1 MGQQFRLKAISAVV
15 LALLYAMPTLAQ
27 DQDAEEEETDESADA
42 QVQVIE
48 EIVVTG
54 FRQSLENAL
63 NSKRFSESISD
74 SIFAEDVGK
83 STDQNI
89 ADALSR
95 ITGVTVQEED
105 GEGTRVSVRGTGP
118 SMNQIQM
125 NGVALTSGLSG
136 DQGNNPT
143 ADQSVDLSSFASDI
157 LSSINVVKTASADQ
171 DEGSLGATIV
181 LRTLRPLSLR
191 APRRSANIELRSSE
205 YTGEEDGR
213 ATLSLADKMANGTFG
228 YVLTAALDN
237 QHTRQDRIHTN
248 WVPQA
253 LPIADLYAG
262 SGRTAHDV
270 ATGNAI
276 RILGEGQTEADLVN
290 WDPATQIAVQ
300 GPLDVLARN
309 NTDIS
314 TTANERN
321 RLSATL
327 GLEWEPTSATNLR
340 LDYTR
345 TEQEVKTDYH
355 NFRLNFAPIANL
367 SSADPITDWNGV
379 NLESR
384 TLETSY
390 SRSSSGFFNRTQGDR
405 ELTTDLAS
413 LKLSHE
419 FSSRF
424 RGSLLAGFS
433 TTTDQ
438 TKNHVGLTTAT
449 WGTIGNTFV
458 ETLPPEFV
466 EPVGYDCSSGGGD
479 CSYEMSTT
487 LAVFDPFDGRVVSAT
502 GKWNPFDL
510 YANHLGGLRWRRN
523 NQDDDNLS
531 VHLDFEWDLDWAFMT
546 TLEFGIKRAER
557 EKDVHTQN
565 QVALNNTALRDTSDE
580 SIVYSPTAGM
590 QSINLIDMLSGEQFP
605 YDDFADDL
613 TGDRSN
619 AFFGGWP
626 MLDSNKAIQAY
637 IGRDPDSVQDATN
650 LQGTRNIETETNA
663 AFVKLNF
670 EGMGGRLTG
679 NIGLRWVEDSNAA
692 SGYGGITFQRSSWM
706 FDPYDLLVVRGL
718 ADIDGSPPCPEPIQG
733 INPNNGL
740 PSPQYT
746 PQNDAELRGCW
757 DWAITHAYDYTN
769 DNTIPYV
776 NGEWVL
782 PGGIDTNRLVHV
794 DYSGEMP
801 VILETLPLPAML
813 VDVNGNMVPS
823 NNRLYIDFR
832 GASAAWQYQ
841 DRTTAFTGPNGNI
854 PQTWQ
859 REAQTS
865 GTAKHRLLLPSLNL
879 NFAARDD
886 MIVRF
891 AASRTMTRPAF
902 DSLNPR
908 LNINEN
914 VWGLTATGAAGNS
927 ALKPLKS
934 TNLDFSWEWY
944 FNDSSVV
951 SVALFYKDMKDFPER
966 VDTPFHYRDVRT
978 QYELEDANL
987 LLPYDENRMPG
998 DADGCMPDRVVGG
1011 FITTGLLVQCHTAL
1025 IAIERNGQ
1033 GAEVQGIELGY
1044 TQSYDFLPGIW
1055 SGLGVSFNYTYQ
1067 SSEKDAEEIGTT
1079 GVFTKPLPQAFT
1091 PEHSA
1096 NTTLFYEKYGIT
1108 LRLAHRYAGTQLVN
1122 DGIAGVAIW
1131 QEETSRLDFSARYD
1145 VTDNISATF
1154 QVTNVTDEVWR
1165 HYVTA
1170 YNLQNAAG
1178 DVVYDEG
1185 NVFDNN
1191 VDESR
1196 TRAVFKNGTQY
1207 RLGIRIAF

>member
-1 MGQQFRLKAISAVV
+1 MRREIRLTALFAAVT
-15 LALLYAMPTLAQ
+15 ALLFAMPTLAQ
-27 DQDAEEEETDESADA
+27 DSAADA
-42 QVQVIE
+42 AGETSASDVEIIE

-54 FRQSLENAL
+54 FRRSLENAL

-95 ITGVTVQEED
+95 VTGVTVQEED

-181 LRTLRPLSLR
+181 LRTIRPLSLN
-191 APRRSANIELRSSE
+191 APRRSANIEARTSD
-205 YTGEEDGR
+205 YTGEYDGR
-213 ATLSLADKMANGTFG
+213 ATLSLADKFADGTFG
-228 YVLTAALDN
+228 YVFTAAMDN
-237 QHTRQDRIHTN
+237 QTTRQDRIGTN
-248 WVPQA
+248 WVAQA
-253 LPIADLYAG
+253 LPIVDLFAG
-262 SGRTAHDV
+262 AGRTAHDI

-276 RILGEGQTEADLVN
+276 RVLGEGQTEADLVN

-314 TTANERN
+314 TTANERD
-321 RLSATL
+321 RLSASA
-327 GLEWEPTSATNLR
+327 GFEWQPTDATNLR
-340 LDYTR
+340 VDYTR
-345 TEQEVKTDYH
+345 TQQDVKTDYH

-367 SSADPITDWNGV
+367 SSADPITEWNGV
-379 NLESR
+379 NLDTR
-384 TLETSY
+384 TLESSY

-405 ELTTDLAS
+405 ELTTNLAS
-413 LKLSHE
+413 LDLTHE
-419 FSSRF
+419 FNSRF
-424 RGSLLAGFS
+424 RGNLLAGFS
-433 TTTDQ
+433 TTTDE
-438 TKNHVGLTTAT
+438 TKNHIGLTTAT

-458 ETLPPEFV
+458 ETLPPELV
-466 EPVGYDCSSGGGD
+466 EPVGYDCTAGGGD
-479 CSYEMSTT
+479 CSYAMSTS
-487 LAVFDPFDGRVVSAT
+487 LAVFDPFDGRVVSAS

-523 NQDDDNLS
+523 DQSDDNLS
-531 VHLDFEWDLDWAFMT
+531 VHLDFEYDLDWGFAT
-546 TLEFGIKRAER
+546 TLQFGVKYAER

-565 QVALNNTALRDTSDE
+565 QTALNNTALFDTSDP

-590 QSINLIDMLSGEQFP
+590 QSINLIDMLSGEAFP
-605 YDDFADDL
+605 YDDFAEDL
-613 TGDRSN
+613 TDDRSN

-626 MLDSNKAIQAY
+626 MLDANRAIQAY
-637 IGRDPDSVQDATN
+637 IGRDPGSVQDATN

-663 AFVKLNF
+663 AFVKLDF
-670 EGMGGRLTG
+670 EGMEGRLTG
-679 NIGLRWVEDSNAA
+679 NIGLRLVQDKNTA

-718 ADIDGSPPCPEPIQG
+718 ANIEGSEPCPEPILG

-757 DWAITHAYDYTN
+757 DWAITHGYDYTN

-776 NGEWVL
+776 DGQWVL
-782 PGGIDTNRLVHV
+782 PGGIDTNRLVWV
-794 DYSGEMP
+794 DYSGETP
-801 VILETLPLPAML
+801 VVRETLPLPAML
-813 VDVNGNMVPS
+813 VDANGNLVPS
-823 NNRLYIDFR
+823 NNRLYVDFR
-832 GASAAWQYQ
+832 GASETWQYQ
-841 DRTTAFTGPNGNI
+841 DRSTTFTGPNGNV

-865 GTAKHRLLLPSLNL
+865 GTAKHTLLLPSLNV
-879 NFAARDD
+879 NFATNEN

-891 AASRTMTRPAF
+891 AVSRTMTRPAF

-914 VWGLTATGAAGNS
+914 VWGLTAIGSAGNA

-934 TNLDFSWEWY
+934 TNLDVSWEWY
-944 FNDSSVV
+944 FNDSGLL
-951 SVALFYKDMKDFPER
+951 SVALFHKDMKDFLER

-978 QYELEDANL
+978 EYELEDANL
-987 LLPYDENRMPG
+987 LLPYDENRVPG

-1033 GAEVQGIELGY
+1033 GAEVQGIEIGY
-1044 TQSYDFLPGIW
+1044 TQNYDFLPGIW
-1055 SGLGVSFNYTYQ
+1055 SGLGINFNYTFQ
-1067 SSEKDAEEIGTT
+1067 NSEKDPEEIGTT
-1079 GVFTKPLPQAFT
+1079 GIFTKPLPQAFT
-1091 PEHSA
+1091 PRHSA
-1096 NTTLFYEKYGIT
+1096 NTTLFYEKHGLT
-1108 LRLAHRYAGTQLVN
+1108 LRLAHRYAGTQLVD

-1131 QEETSRLDFSARYD
+1131 QESTYRLDFSARYQ
-1145 VTDNISATF
+1145 VTDNISASF

-1170 YNLQNAAG
+1170 YNLQNTAG
-1178 DVVYDEG
+1178 EVVYDEG
-1185 NVFDNN
+1185 NVFDDD
-1191 VDESR
+1191 VDKSR

-1207 RLGIRIAF
+1207 RLGIRVTF

>member
-1 MGQQFRLKAISAVV
+1 MRQEFRLKVIPAVI
-15 LALLYAMPTLAQ
+15 LALLYATPTFAQ
-27 DQDAEEEETDESADA
+27 DAGEETDELVDPEP
-42 QVQVIE
+42 IE

-54 FRQSLENAL
+54 FRSSLENAL
-63 NSKRFSESISD
+63 NSKRFSESVSD

-118 SMNQIQM
+118 NMNQIQV
-125 NGVALTSGLSG
+125 NGVALTGGLSG
-136 DQGNNPT
+136 NQDNSPT

-157 LSSINVVKTASADQ
+157 LSSIDVIKTASADQ
-171 DEGSLGATIV
+171 DEGSLGATVV
-181 LRTLRPLSLR
+181 LRTIRPLSLR
-191 APRRSANIELRSSE
+191 ERRRSANIEARSSD
-205 YTGEEDGR
+205 YTGENDGR
-213 ATLSLADKMANGTFG
+213 ATLSLADKFNNGTLG
-228 YVLTAALDN
+228 YVFTAAIDN
-237 QHTRQDRIHTN
+237 QHTRQDRLQTN
-248 WVPQA
+248 WVAQA
-253 LPIADLYAG
+253 LPIVDLFAG
-262 SGRTAHDV
+262 SGRTAHDI

-276 RILGEGQTEADLVN
+276 RILGEGQTEAELVN

-314 TTANERN
+314 TTANERD
-321 RLSATL
+321 RFSAS
-327 GLEWEPTSATNLR
+327 GALEWEPTDATNLQI
-340 LDYTR
+340 DYTH
-345 TEQEVKTDYH
+345 TEQDVTTDYH

-367 SSADPITDWNGV
+367 SSADPLTAWNGI
-379 NLESR
+379 NLDTR
-384 TLETSY
+384 TLEKSY
-390 SRSSSGFFNRTQGDR
+390 SRSSAGFFNRTEGDR

-413 LKLSHE
+413 LKLSHD
-419 FSSRF
+419 FNDRF
-424 RGSLLAGFS
+424 RGKLLAGFS
-433 TTTDQ
+433 TTTDE

-458 ETLPPEFV
+458 ETLPGDQV
-466 EPVGYDCSSGGGD
+466 QPVGYDCSSGDGD
-479 CSYEMSTT
+479 CAYEMSTT
-487 LAVFDPFDGRVVSAT
+487 LAVFDPFNGSVVAAA

-523 NQDDDNLS
+523 NQDDENRSL
-531 VHLDFEWDLDWAFMT
+531 HLDFEWDLAWRAVES
-546 TLEFGIKRAER
+546 LQFGLKYAQR

-565 QVALNNTALRDTSDE
+565 QVAQNNTALLDRSDP

-590 QSINLIDMLSGEQFP
+590 QSINLIDMLSGEPFP
-605 YDDFADDL
+605 YDNFAEDL
-613 TGDRSN
+613 TGNRGN

-637 IGRDPDSVQDATN
+637 IGRDPGTVQDSTN
-650 LQGTRNIETETNA
+650 LQGTRNIQTDIKA
-663 AFVKLNF
+663 AFLKLNF

-679 NIGLRWVEDSNAA
+679 NIGLRWVEDSNMA
-692 SGYGGITFQRSSWM
+692 SGYGGITFQRASWM
-706 FDPYDLLVVRGL
+706 FDPHDLLVVRRL
-718 ADIDGSPPCPEPIQG
+718 ADIEGSQPCPEPVMG

-746 PQNDAELRGCW
+746 PQNDAELRNCW
-757 DWAITHAYDYTN
+757 DWAITHGYDYTN

-776 NGEWVL
+776 DGQWVL
-782 PGGIDTNRLVHV
+782 PGGIDTNRLVRV
-794 DYSGEMP
+794 DYSGATP
-801 VILETLPLPAML
+801 VIVETLPLPAML
-813 VDVNGNMVPS
+813 VDADGNLVPT

-841 DRTTAFTGPNGNI
+841 DRSTAFTGPNGNV

-865 GTAKHRLLLPSLNL
+865 GTAKHRLLLPSLNINYAL
-879 NFAARDD
+879 NDE

-891 AASRTMTRPAF
+891 AVSRTMTRPAF

-914 VWGLTATGAAGNS
+914 VWGLTATGAAGNA
-927 ALKPLKS
+927 ALKPLRS
-934 TNLDFSWEWY
+934 TNLDVSWEWY
-944 FNDSSVV
+944 FNDSSILSAAV
-951 SVALFYKDMKDFPER
+951 FYKDMKDFPER
-966 VDTPFHYRDVRT
+966 VDTPYHYRDVRT
-978 QYELEDANL
+978 DYELQDANL
-987 LLPYDENRMPG
+987 LLPFDENRIPG
-998 DADGCMPDRVVGG
+998 DTDGCMPDRVVGG

-1033 GAEVQGIELGY
+1033 GASVKGLEIGY

-1067 SSEKDAEEIGTT
+1067 NSEKDVEEIGST
-1079 GVFTKPLPQAFT
+1079 GLFTRPLPQAFT

-1096 NTTLFYEKYGIT
+1096 NTTLFYEKYGVT
-1108 LRLAHRYAGTQLVN
+1108 LRLAHRYAGEQLVN

-1131 QEETSRLDFSARYD
+1131 QDATNRLDFSARYD
-1145 VTDNISATF
+1145 LTDTISMSF

-1170 YNLQNAAG
+1170 YNLQNTAG

-1185 NVFDNN
+1185 NVFDNS
-1191 VDESR
+1191 VDNSR
-1196 TRAVFKNGTQY
+1196 TRAVFKNGTQF
-1207 RLGIRIAF
+1207 RLGIRTIF

>member
-1 MGQQFRLKAISAVV
+1 MRQQFRLKAISAAV
-15 LALLYAMPTLAQ
+15 LALLYAMPVLAQ
-27 DQDAEEEETDESADA
+27 DAGEEGEDESASP
-42 QVQVIE
+42 QVIE

-54 FRQSLENAL
+54 FRRSLENAL
-63 NSKRFSESISD
+63 GAKRMSESISD

-105 GEGTRVSVRGTGP
+105 GEGTRVSIRGTGP
-118 SMNQIQM
+118 NMNQIQV
-125 NGVALTSGLSG
+125 NGIALTGGLSG

-157 LSSINVVKTASADQ
+157 LSSISVVKTASADQ
-171 DEGSLGATIV
+171 DEGSLGATVV
-181 LRTLRPLSLR
+181 LRTIRPLSLSG
-191 APRRSANIELRSSE
+191 PRRSANIEARSSD
-205 YTGEEDGR
+205 YSGEQDGR
-213 ATLSLADKMANGTFG
+213 ATLSLADKFSNETLG
-228 YVLTAALDN
+228 YVVTAAIDN
-237 QHTRQDRIHTN
+237 RHTRQDRIGTS
-248 WVPQA
+248 WVAQA
-253 LPIADLYAG
+253 LPIADLFQG
-262 SGRTAHDV
+262 SGRTAHDT
-270 ATGNAI
+270 ASGRAI

-309 NTDIS
+309 FTNIS

-321 RLSATL
+321 RYSISA
-327 GLEWEPTSATNLR
+327 GLEWQATDVTNIQI
-340 LDYTR
+340 DYTH
-345 TEQEVKTDYH
+345 TNQLVKTDYH

-367 SSADPITDWNGV
+367 SSADPITQWNGV
-379 NLESR
+379 NLDSR

-405 ELTTDLAS
+405 ELTTGLAS
-413 LKLSHE
+413 LNLTHE
-419 FSSRF
+419 FSDRF
-424 RGSLLAGFS
+424 RVRLLAGLS
-433 TTTDQ
+433 TTTDE

-458 ETLPPEFV
+458 ETLPADQV
-466 EPVGYDCSSGGGD
+466 QPVGYDCSGGSGD

-487 LAVFDPFDGRVVSAT
+487 LAVFDPFDGSVVSAA

-523 NQDDDNLS
+523 NQDDDNTS
-531 VHLDFEWDLDWAFMT
+531 VHLDFEWDLDWKFAT
-546 TLEFGIKRAER
+546 SLEFGFKRAER

-565 QVALNNTALRDTSDE
+565 QVAQNNTALLDKSDP

-590 QSINLIDMLSGEQFP
+590 QSINLIDMLSGEPFP
-605 YDDFADDL
+605 YDDFAEDL
-613 TGDRSN
+613 TGSRNN

-637 IGRDPDSVQDATN
+637 IGRDPGSVQDSTN
-650 LQGTRNIETETNA
+650 LQGTRTIETEINA
-663 AFVKLNF
+663 VFAKLNF

-679 NIGLRWVEDSNAA
+679 NVGLRWVQDTNMA

-718 ADIDGSPPCPEPIQG
+718 ANIDGSAPCPQPVQG
-733 INPNNGL
+733 INPNNGR

-757 DWAITHAYDYTN
+757 DWAITHGYDYTN

-776 NGEWVL
+776 DGEWVL
-782 PGGIDTNRLVHV
+782 PGGIDTNRLVRV
-794 DYSGEMP
+794 DYSGEVP
-801 VILETLPLPAML
+801 VIVETLPLPAML
-813 VDVNGNMVPS
+813 VDVDGNLVPS

-841 DRTTAFTGPNGNI
+841 DRSTSFTGPNGNV
-854 PQTWQ
+854 PATWQ

-865 GTAKHRLLLPSLNL
+865 GTARHELLLPSLNL
-879 NFAARDD
+879 NFAASND

-902 DSLNPR
+902 DALNPR

-914 VWGLTATGAAGNS
+914 VWGLTATGAAGNA

-934 TNLDFSWEWY
+934 TNLDVSWEWY
-944 FNDSSVV
+944 FSDSGIL
-951 SVALFYKDMKDFPER
+951 SVALFHKNMKDFPER
-966 VDTPFHYRDVRT
+966 VDTPFHYSDVRT

-987 LLPYDENRMPG
+987 LLPYDENRVPG
-998 DADGCMPDRVVGG
+998 DADNCMPDRVVGG

-1033 GAEVQGIELGY
+1033 GAEVQGIEIGY

-1055 SGLGVSFNYTYQ
+1055 SGLGVNFNYTFQ
-1067 SSEKDAEEIGTT
+1067 NSEKDPEEIGST
-1079 GVFTKPLPQAFT
+1079 GIFTKPLPQAFT

-1096 NTTLFYEKYGIT
+1096 NTTLFYEKYGVT

-1131 QEETSRLDFSARYD
+1131 QDATSRFDFSARYD
-1145 VTDNISATF
+1145 VTDRISATF
-1154 QVTNVTDEVWR
+1154 QVTNVTDEVWK

-1170 YNLQNAAG
+1170 YNLQNSAG

-1191 VDESR
+1191 VDKSR
-1196 TRAVFKNGTQY
+1196 SRAVFKNGTQY
-1207 RLGIRIAF
+1207 RLGIRVVF

>member
-1 MGQQFRLKAISAVV
+1 MRQEFRLKAISAAV
-15 LALLYAMPTLAQ
+15 LASLYAIPTLAQ
-27 DQDAEEEETDESADA
+27 DTGEEADESASPDA
-42 QVQVIE
+42 IE

-54 FRQSLENAL
+54 FRSSLENAL

-118 SMNQIQM
+118 NMNQVQI
-125 NGVALTSGLSG
+125 NGVALTGGLAG

-157 LSSINVVKTASADQ
+157 LSSIDVIKTASADQ
-171 DEGSLGATIV
+171 DEGSLGATVV
-181 LRTLRPLSLR
+181 LRTIRPLSLNR
-191 APRRSANIELRSSE
+191 PRRSANLEARSSD
-205 YTGEEDGR
+205 YTGEHDGR
-213 ATLSLADKMANGTFG
+213 ATLSLADKFNDGTVG
-228 YVLTAALDN
+228 YVFTAAIDN
-237 QHTRQDRIHTN
+237 QHTRQDRMNTT
-248 WVPQA
+248 WVAQA
-253 LPIADLYAG
+253 LPIADLFAG
-262 SGRTAHDV
+262 SGRTAHDI
-270 ATGNAI
+270 ATGNGI

-290 WDPATQIAVQ
+290 WDPATQIAVP

-309 NTDIS
+309 FTDVS

-321 RLSATL
+321 RFSASG
-327 GLEWEPTSATNLR
+327 GLEWEPTDATNLQI
-340 LDYTR
+340 DYTH
-345 TEQEVKTDYH
+345 TEQDVKTDYH

-367 SSADPITDWNGV
+367 SSADPITAWNGV
-379 NLESR
+379 DLDTR

-413 LKLSHE
+413 LNLSHD
-419 FSSRF
+419 FSGRF
-424 RGSLLAGFS
+424 RANLLAGIS
-433 TTTDQ
+433 TTTDE

-458 ETLPPEFV
+458 ETLPADRV
-466 EPVGYDCSSGGGD
+466 QPVGYDCSSGSGD

-487 LAVFDPFDGRVVSAT
+487 LAVFDPFDGSVVEAA

-523 NQDDDNLS
+523 SQDDDNKS
-531 VHLDFEWDLDWAFMT
+531 VHLDFEWDLAWRNVSS
-546 TLEFGIKRAER
+546 LQFGLKHAQR
-557 EKDVHTQN
+557 EKNVHTQN
-565 QVALNNTALRDTSDE
+565 QVAQNNTALFDRSDP

-590 QSINLIDMLSGEQFP
+590 QSINLIDMLSGEPFP
-605 YDDFADDL
+605 YDNFSEDL

-637 IGRDPDSVQDATN
+637 IGRDPGTVQDSTN
-650 LQGTRNIETETNA
+650 LQGTRSIQTDTNA

-679 NIGLRWVEDSNAA
+679 NIGLRWVQDTNMA
-692 SGYGGITFQRSSWM
+692 SGYGGITFQRASWM
-706 FDPYDLLVVRGL
+706 FDPHDLLAVRRL
-718 ADIDGSPPCPEPIQG
+718 ADIEGSQPCPDPVMG

-746 PQNDAELRGCW
+746 PQNDAELRNCW
-757 DWAITHAYDYTN
+757 DWAITHGYVYNNA
-769 DNTIPYV
+769 NTIPYV
-776 NGEWVL
+776 DGQWVL
-782 PGGIDTNRLVHV
+782 PGGIDTNRLVRV
-794 DYSGEMP
+794 DYSGATP
-801 VILETLPLPAML
+801 SIVETLPLPAMI
-813 VDVNGNMVPS
+813 VDVNGNLVPT
-823 NNRLYIDFR
+823 NNRLYVDFR
-832 GASAAWQYQ
+832 GASASWQYQ
-841 DRTTAFTGPNGNI
+841 DRSTAFTGPNGNVA
-854 PQTWQ
+854 QTWQ

-865 GTAKHRLLLPSLNL
+865 GTARHELLLPSLNI
-879 NFAARDD
+879 NYAINEE
-886 MIVRF
+886 MIGRF
-891 AASRTMTRPAF
+891 AVSRTMTRPAF

-914 VWGLTATGAAGNS
+914 VWGLTATGAAGNA

-934 TNLDFSWEWY
+934 TNIDFSWEWY
-944 FNDSSVV
+944 FNDSGIF

-978 QYELEDANL
+978 DYELQDANL
-987 LLPYDENRMPG
+987 LLPFDESRVPG

-1033 GAEVQGIELGY
+1033 GANVNGLEIGY
-1044 TQSYDFLPGIW
+1044 THSYDFLPGIW
-1055 SGLGVSFNYTYQ
+1055 SGLGLNFNYTYQ
-1067 SSEKDAEEIGTT
+1067 SSEKDVEEIGST
-1079 GVFTKPLPQAFT
+1079 GLFTKPLPQAFT

-1096 NTTLFYEKYGIT
+1096 NTTLFYENYGVT

-1131 QEETSRLDFSARYD
+1131 QDATNRLDFSARYD
-1145 VTDNISATF
+1145 VTDRISATF
-1154 QVTNVTDEVWR
+1154 QVTNLTDEVWR

-1170 YNLQNAAG
+1170 YNLQNIAG

-1185 NVFDNN
+1185 NVFDNS
-1191 VDESR
+1191 VDNSR
-1196 TRAVFKNGTQY
+1196 TRAVFKNGPQY
-1207 RLGIRIAF
+1207 RLGIRALF

>member
-1 MGQQFRLKAISAVV
+1 MRQEFRLKLVSAAI
-15 LALLYAMPTLAQ
+15 LASLYATPTFA
-27 DQDAEEEETDESADA
+27 QDAEEETDELPQPEA
-42 QVQVIE
+42 IE

-54 FRQSLENAL
+54 FRSSLENAL
-63 NSKRFSESISD
+63 NSKRFAESISD

-118 SMNQIQM
+118 NMNQIQI
-125 NGVALTSGLSG
+125 NGVALTGGLAG
-136 DQGNNPT
+136 DQANNPT

-157 LSSINVVKTASADQ
+157 LSSINVIKTASADQ
-171 DEGSLGATIV
+171 DEGSLGATVV
-181 LRTLRPLSLR
+181 LRTIRPLSLR
-191 APRRSANIELRSSE
+191 EQRRSVNLEARSSD
-205 YTGEEDGR
+205 YTGENDGR
-213 ATLSLADKMANGTFG
+213 ATLSLADKFNNGTVG
-228 YVLTAALDN
+228 YVLTAAIDN
-237 QHTRQDRIHTN
+237 QHTRQDRMNTT
-248 WVPQA
+248 WVAQA
-253 LPIADLYAG
+253 LPISDLFAG
-262 SGRTAHDV
+262 SGRTAHDI

-276 RILGEGQTEADLVN
+276 RILGEGQTESDLVN
-290 WDPATQIAVQ
+290 WDPASQIAVE

-309 NTDIS
+309 FTDIS
-314 TTANERN
+314 TTANERD
-321 RLSATL
+321 RFSAS
-327 GLEWEPTSATNLR
+327 GALEWDLSDATNLQI
-340 LDYTR
+340 DYTH
-345 TEQEVKTDYH
+345 TEQTVKTDYH

-367 SSADPITDWNGV
+367 SSADPITAWNGV
-379 NLESR
+379 NLETR

-390 SRSSSGFFNRTQGDR
+390 SRSSSGFFNRTQGER

-419 FSSRF
+419 FSDRF
-424 RGSLLAGFS
+424 RGKLLAGVS
-433 TTTDQ
+433 TTTDE

-458 ETLPPEFV
+458 ESLPGDRV
-466 EPVGYDCSSGGGD
+466 QPVGYDCSSGSGD
-479 CSYEMSTT
+479 CSYAMSTT
-487 LAVFDPFDGRVVSAT
+487 IAVFDPFDGRVVEAA

-523 NQDDDNLS
+523 NQDDDNRSL
-531 VHLDFEWDLDWAFMT
+531 HLDFEWDLDWRGMSS
-546 TLEFGIKRAER
+546 LQFGAKYAER

-565 QVALNNTALRDTSDE
+565 QQALNNTALRDRSDP
-580 SIVYSPTAGM
+580 SVVYSPTAGM
-590 QSINLIDMLSGEQFP
+590 QSINLIDMLSGESFP
-605 YDDFADDL
+605 YDNFAEDL
-613 TGDRSN
+613 TANRGN

-626 MLDSNKAIQAY
+626 MLDSNKAIQEY
-637 IGRDPDSVQDATN
+637 IGRDPGTVQDATN
-650 LQGTRNIETETNA
+650 LQGTRNIQTDIKA
-663 AFVKLNF
+663 AFLKLNF

-679 NIGLRWVEDSNAA
+679 NIGLRWVQDTNMA

-706 FDPYDLLVVRGL
+706 FDPYDLLVVRRL
-718 ADIDGSPPCPEPIQG
+718 ADIEGSQPCPEPVRG

-746 PQNDAELRGCW
+746 PQNDAELRNCW
-757 DWAITHAYDYTN
+757 DWAITHGYDYTN
-769 DNTIPYV
+769 AKTIPYV
-776 NGEWVL
+776 DGQWVL
-782 PGGIDTNRLVHV
+782 PGGIDTNRLVTV
-794 DYSGEMP
+794 DYSGSTP
-801 VILETLPLPAML
+801 VIAETLPLPAMIVDADGNL
-813 VDVNGNMVPS
+813 VPT

-841 DRTTAFTGPNGNI
+841 DRTTAFTGPNGNV

-865 GTAKHRLLLPSLNL
+865 GTARHQLLLPSLNI
-879 NFAARDD
+879 NYAINDE

-891 AASRTMTRPAF
+891 AVSRTMTRPAF

-934 TNLDFSWEWY
+934 TNFDVSWEWY
-944 FNDSSVV
+944 FNDSSIF
-951 SVALFYKDMKDFPER
+951 SAALFYKDMKDFPER

-978 QYELEDANL
+978 DYELQDANL
-987 LLPYDENRMPG
+987 LLPFDENRTPG

-1033 GAEVQGIELGY
+1033 GATVRGIEIGY

-1055 SGLGVSFNYTYQ
+1055 SGLGVNFNYTYQ
-1067 SSEKDAEEIGTT
+1067 NSEKDVEEIGST
-1079 GVFTKPLPQAFT
+1079 GLFTRPLPQAFT

-1096 NTTLFYEKYGIT
+1096 NTTLFYEKYGLT
-1108 LRLAHRYAGTQLVN
+1108 LRLAHRYAGEQLVN

-1131 QEETSRLDFSARYD
+1131 QDATNRLDFSARYQL
-1145 VTDNISATF
+1145 TGAISLSF
-1154 QVTNVTDEVWR
+1154 QVTNVTDDVWR

-1170 YNLQNAAG
+1170 YNLQNTAG
-1178 DVVYDEG
+1178 EVVYDEG
-1185 NVFDNN
+1185 SVFDNS
-1191 VDESR
+1191 VDNSR
-1196 TRAVFKNGTQY
+1196 TRAVFKNGTQF
-1207 RLGIRIAF
+1207 RLGVRAIF